1 MSETNIAGSGGGG
14 IGNYF
19 SGSLRRPMSSVG
31 TTPDRRWQSE
41 SDYVNQYPEVV
52 ANSIDDEL
60 DESVFGRMWSVR
72 GFGQAWHWL
81 REKRRDASTPL
92 NAYLTYVTLPWT
104 SMLDGLIDK
113 ICI

>member
-1 MSETNIAGSGGGG
+1 MSETNLAG
-14 IGNYF
+14 GNYG
-19 SGSLRRPMSSVG
+19 GSIGYNSMRRPASAVG
-31 TTPDRRWQSE
+31 TDRRWQSE
-41 SDYVNQYPEVV
+41 SEYVNQYPEVV

-81 REKRRDASTPL
+81 REKRRAASTPL

-104 SMLDGLIDK
+104 SLLDG
-113 ICI
+113 